1 MFIKPNIE
9 TISSTKATLK
19 AKEKE
24 YNEDVAKVARKE
36 ELRKQILDAYDEG
49 KNMADMFFP
58 ELASYEADNE
68 FRAFLSQC
76 KSNVLVEDFEVSA
89 PTTAGLST
97 NIFIPEEVQYDL
109 KNYVNQGT
117 NVDITKIDPNLIR
130 QTTIQLTLGAPQTI
144 GATTV
149 TFTVKATSYEELL
162 KFADEV
168 NNYQKDENGN
178 KIRKAIEI
186 SEVRFNDLLTL
197 SEYEE
202 KSAEILDEAEQAAV
216 AIAKRD
222 FARVMELDKK
232 DVDSRYMYS
241 IILIEESDLKAAKDV
256 IDDMKFISPI
266 SAETVEVQARW
277 NQASGKYKDA
287 IKQYTLLLSKKERV
301 DWIISRA
308 ECHLAV
314 HNLTPAGNDINDALK
329 IEPENAYL
337 YLLKAKL
344 NKFLYQNDESLK
356 NLEKAVSYGISRE
369 YAEAFVS
376 EAAQN

>member
-1 MFIKPNIE
+1 MRQVTIKIVLLFVAM
-9 TISSTKATLK
+9 ISSLVTYASEHYMEYVDSADTYINNKEWAKAEEFILK
-19 AKEKE
+19 ALHDEPAN
-24 YNEDVAKVARKE
+24 YNNS
-36 ELRKQILDAYDEG
+36 LLLS
-49 KNMADMFFP
+49 N
-58 ELASYEADNE
+58 LA
-68 FRAFLSQC
+68 
-76 KSNVLVEDFEVSA
+76 
-89 PTTAGLST
+89 
-97 NIFIPEEVQYDL
+97 
-109 KNYVNQGT
+109 
-117 NVDITKIDPNLIR
+117 
-130 QTTIQLTLGAPQTI
+130 TIQRIEGRN
-144 GATTV
+144 
-149 TFTVKATSYEELL
+149 
-162 KFADEV
+162 DEAV
-168 NNYQKDENGN
+168 NNYSLALNITPN
-178 KIRKAIEI
+178 
-186 SEVRFNDLLTL
+186 SVTLLNNRGML
-197 SEYEE
+197 YYE
-202 KSAEILDEAEQAAV
+202 LDSLAL
-216 AIAKRD
+216 AKRD

-314 HNLTPAGNDINDALK
+314 RNLTPAGNDINDALK